1 MVDIDFKYKDLISH
15 LNRLKPFNPDV
26 AVILGSGL
34 GDFAET
40 VAVEKTISTK
50 ELPSYPP
57 STITGH
63 EGKIHFAEFEDKKL
77 LLFQGRIHFY
87 EGYHLSECI
96 LPSYIAD
103 RLGVK
108 YLIATNAAGG
118 VNSDFVPGD
127 LMLVESYL
135 GLNIKNEL
143 TKLLGISGVKEK
155 NNFLN
160 FPSHSLNNLIVQAAE
175 YEKIPLK
182 KGIYWYN
189 KGPVYE
195 TPAEIRMTGI
205 FGGDAVGMSTVPE
218 TYYSA
223 IRGINTSTISC
234 ITNYAAGISGQK
246 LSHNEVTETAS
257 RVKEKFERLIKRTLS
272 LKFS

>member
-1 MVDIDFKYKDLISH
+1 MLDIDFKYKDLISY
-15 LNRLKPFNPDV
+15 LNRLKPFDPDV

-34 GDFAET
+34 GDFAES
-40 VAVEKTISTK
+40 VAVEKTLSTS

-57 STITGH
+57 STIIGH

-96 LPSYIAD
+96 LPSYIANK
-103 RLGVK
+103 LGVK

-118 VNSDFVPGD
+118 VNPDFVPGD

-143 TKLLGISGVKEK
+143 TELLGLSGVKEK

-160 FPSHSLNNLIVQAAE
+160 FPSRALNNIIIQAAE
-175 YEKIPLK
+175 DEGILLK
-182 KGIYWYN
+182 KGVYWYN

-195 TPAEIRMTGI
+195 TPAEIKMTGI

-223 IRGINTSTISC
+223 LQGINTSTISC

-246 LSHNEVTETAS
+246 LSHSEVTETAN

-272 LKFS
+272 LKFR